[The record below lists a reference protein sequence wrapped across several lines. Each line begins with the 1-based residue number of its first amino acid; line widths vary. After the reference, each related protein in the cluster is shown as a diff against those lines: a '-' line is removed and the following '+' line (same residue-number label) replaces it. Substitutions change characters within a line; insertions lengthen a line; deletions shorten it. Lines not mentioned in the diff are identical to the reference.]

1 MKVKELISL
10 LSKND
15 MDAEINVVVG
25 DCNAYRKVLAKVVLE
40 DDGTKEKN
48 GMACMT
54 YMSVGKIEQRQF
66 VESEECELTITLYQ
80 NYYTDEFFE
89 GLVISQVNNGDK
101 KA

>member
-1 MKVKELISL
+1 
-10 LSKND
+10 

-25 DCNAYRKVLAKVVLE
+25 DCDAYRKVLAKVVLGG
-40 DDGTKEKN
+40 DGTKEKN

-54 YMSVGKIEQRQF
+54 NMSVGKIEQRQF
-66 VESEECELTITLYQ
+66 AYSEESELTITIYQ
-80 NYYTDEFFE
+80 DHYDDYYFE